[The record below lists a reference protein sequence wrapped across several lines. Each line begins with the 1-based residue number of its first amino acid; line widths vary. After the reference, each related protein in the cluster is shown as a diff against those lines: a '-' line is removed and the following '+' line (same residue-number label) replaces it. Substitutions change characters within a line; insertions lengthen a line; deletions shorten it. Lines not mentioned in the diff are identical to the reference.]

1 MDDVENRRRLR
12 REFATGLS
20 MAAFTLCM
28 ASLASAAVTLAT
40 PFGDG
45 MVLQL
50 PNTGMAVIHDLCK
63 DLKDIHPTNKAGVG
77 QRLALWALAK
87 AYGRQDLPYSGPI
100 YRSHEIEG
108 RRVRIRF
115 DYAFG
120 GLRSRDGKPLDWF
133 TIAGPNGEFV
143 PAQAQVDGDSVVVW
157 SEQVEQPK
165 AARFAWDET
174 AQPNLVNGAG
184 LPAGPFR
191 TDRPW

>member
-1 MDDVENRRRLR
+1 
-12 REFATGLS
+12 
-20 MAAFTLCM
+20 
-28 ASLASAAVTLAT
+28 
-40 PFGDG
+40 
-45 MVLQL
+45 
-50 PNTGMAVIHDLCK
+50 
-63 DLKDIHPTNKAGVG
+63 
-77 QRLALWALAK
+77 LWALAK
-87 AYGRQDLPYSGPI
+87 TYGRQDLPYSGPI

-133 TIAGPNGEFV
+133 TIAGPDGEFV
-143 PAQAQVDGDSVVVW
+143 PAQARVDGDSVVVW

-191 TDRPW
+191 TNRPW